1 MKMNRLTVM
10 LFAAA
15 LAGACDKNA
24 VQEDNLLEPVAG
36 TAMVKFF
43 HFGVN
48 GPGVNFYLNDEKVT
62 GIQSTTNAEL
72 TTGTAFNAAAAGGFY
87 TAHEPGQYSISGRIA
102 ATVDKNLPIS
112 NLGATLEADK
122 AYSYYLSGIYNATT
136 KTQDSFIVEDVLPAI
151 DYTRACVR
159 FVNAISNS
167 QPMTLYVRETT
178 SGVESSIGTETA
190 YKSQGGFVCGPP
202 GIYDLN
208 TRTAGSATNAITR
221 TAVAFAPGRVYTI
234 TARGDMTV
242 TGTTA
247 TNRPLLDNTVNR

>member
-1 MKMNRLTVM
+1 MKTNRLTILLLAAVVM
-10 LFAAA
+10 
-15 LAGACDKNA
+15 GACDKNA
-24 VQEDNLLEPVAG
+24 VQEENLLEPVVG
-36 TAMVKFF
+36 NAMVKFF

-72 TTGTAFNAAAAGGFY
+72 TTGTAFNGAAAGGFY
-87 TAHEPGQYSISGRIA
+87 TAHDPGQYTISGRIA
-102 ATVDKNLPIS
+102 AAVDKNLPIS

-136 KTQDSFIVEDVLPAI
+136 KTQDSFIIEDVLPAI
-151 DYTRACVR
+151 DYTRTCVR

-167 QPMTLYVRETT
+167 QPMALYVRDVVSAVETKL
-178 SGVESSIGTETA
+178 GAETA
-190 YKSQGGFVCGPP
+190 YKAGTGFICGPA

-208 TRTAGSATNAITR
+208 TRTAGSTTNAITR
-221 TAVAFAPGRVYTI
+221 TAVTFAPGRVYTI